1 MSIKLSPPPDLAL
14 NRACRRW
21 NLADI
26 AANTSENVLFRLA
39 FTKCCSEARQLS
51 ANRCLH
57 SLGFLFTMSNVGKNL
72 LRGNW
77 IVRTCKLMKSSEST
91 PGCIRRQLAAS
102 NAINWQLRVKVG
114 YRRVCWVQTCSSWA
128 SAELRNIP
136 ISSCYPCRG
145 RWTPR
150 LCKLILLIFSTSGG
164 FSLA

>member
-1 MSIKLSPPPDLAL
+1 MSIKLSTPPDSTL

-26 AANTSENVLFRLA
+26 KAKTSENVLFRLA
-39 FTKCCSEARQLS
+39 FTKRWCEARQLS

-57 SLGFLFTMSNVGKNL
+57 SLDFLCTMSNVGKAL

-77 IVRTCKLMKSSEST
+77 IVRTCELMQSSEST

-102 NAINWQLRVKVG
+102 NAFNWQLRWKRLKVG
-114 YRRVCWVQTCSSWA
+114 YRRVCWVQTCSPWA

-136 ISSCYPCRG
+136 ISACYPCRG
-145 RWTPR
+145 RWTP
-150 LCKLILLIFSTSGG
+150 G
-164 FSLA
+164 FVN